1 MSVRASKI
9 ITLQYNITSITKQRF
24 IMFSIFL
31 FFLFMTFL
39 LVFPAWAYKNVKLY
53 PLWRFMA
60 TNEKGR
66 RLAASLLSLV
76 VIAFHLIYYSAFPN
90 DMGIMLST
98 VYVFFSLSSKHN
110 VRLLTFMRAHLK
122 KFCYCLPLVIVLMCI
137 PHMQP
142 IAITL
147 VCIFDTACM
156 FPSNNMDAV
165 ESPELEQLGNL
176 VTRHC
181 DTYFGKYLCRIYEH
195 YYEKAFTECYFK
207 NNIDTTA

>member
-9 ITLQYNITSITKQRF
+9 ITHQYNITSITKQQF

-31 FFLFMTFL
+31 FFLFMAFL

-76 VIAFHLIYYSAFPN
+76 IIAFHLIYYSAFPN

-122 KFCYCLPLVIVLMCI
+122 KFCYGLPLVIVLMCI

-142 IAITL
+142 IAITWFASSTRS
-147 VCIFDTACM
+147 VC
-156 FPSNNMDAV
+156 FPATTWMRSNHRNW
-165 ESPELEQLGNL
+165 
-176 VTRHC
+176 
-181 DTYFGKYLCRIYEH
+181 
-195 YYEKAFTECYFK
+195 
-207 NNIDTTA
+207 NNWENW